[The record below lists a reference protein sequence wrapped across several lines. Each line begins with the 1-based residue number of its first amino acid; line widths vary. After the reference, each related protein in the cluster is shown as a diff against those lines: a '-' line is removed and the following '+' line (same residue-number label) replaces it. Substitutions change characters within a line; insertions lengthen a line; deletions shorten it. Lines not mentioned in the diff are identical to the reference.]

1 MIDKTIH
8 KNISLVIGSI
18 KYYGNKRPGISP
30 SVFKQ
35 QSDLCELGRGQR

>member
-1 MIDKTIH
+1 MKNKKIY
-8 KNISLVIGSI
+8 KNISLVIDPI

>member
-8 KNISLVIGSI
+8 KNISLVMGAI
-18 KYYGNKRPGISP
+18 KYYGNNRPGISP